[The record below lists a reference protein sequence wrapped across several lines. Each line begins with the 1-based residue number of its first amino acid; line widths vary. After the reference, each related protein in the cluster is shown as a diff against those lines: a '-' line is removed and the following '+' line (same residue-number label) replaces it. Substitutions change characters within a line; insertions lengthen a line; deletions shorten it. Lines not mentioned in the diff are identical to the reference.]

1 MRRLLS
7 AVLLLG
13 AIATVAAKAP
23 APLPA
28 DLQAIKITATGSLT
42 PQYALVHLFAEKGF
56 KGYAMVDSAGR
67 IVWHYRTKDYPF
79 AADRRKNGNFVF
91 MDKGYGLVEVDRSG
105 AIVHELKQRDAEN
118 EMHHALVVTPRDTVL
133 YLTFDTQDFAGKRL
147 KGEAIWEWNPD
158 TGEDVKRWRSWDF
171 MDAALDRSKRTAG
184 EWLHGNSLYVGPG
197 GNILLSFHYIDQ
209 VISIAPDW
217 KSIQWRLGGVRATVT
232 VPPDQQTSAQHTAAE
247 LEKNRILMFDNRTDL
262 QPPYSRAVEYV
273 IDPPSPG
280 GSGGPSGGRAR
291 QVWQW
296 KAPNH
301 NYASA
306 VSSARRLSNGNTLI
320 AFGMEKG
327 RNGSSGPTEAYEVS
341 PDGSIQ
347 WHLVVEGVMTTFR
360 VEPVNS
366 FEP

>member
-1 MRRLLS
+1 MRPLLS
-7 AVLLLG
+7 ALLLLG
-13 AIATVAAKAP
+13 AIVTVGAHAP
-23 APLPA
+23 APIPA
-28 DLQAIKITATGSLT
+28 DLQAITFTATGTLS
-42 PQYALVHLFAEKGF
+42 PQYALVHLFAEQGF
-56 KGYAMVDSAGR
+56 KGYALVDSSGR
-67 IVWHYRTKDYPF
+67 IAWHYRTKDYPF
-79 AADRRKNGNFVF
+79 GADRRKNGNFVF
-91 MDKGYGLVEVDRSG
+91 MDKGHGLVEVDRSG
-105 AIVHELKQRDAEN
+105 AIVHELMQRDPEN
-118 EMHHALVVTPRDTVL
+118 EMHHAIVVTPRDTVL

-171 MDAALDRSKRTAG
+171 MDPALDRSARTAG
-184 EWLHGNSLYVGPG
+184 EWLHGNSLHVGPG
-197 GNILLSFHYIDQ
+197 GNILLSFHYINQ

-217 KSIQWRLGGVRATVT
+217 KSIEWRLGGVRSTIA
-232 VPPDQQTSAQHTAAE
+232 VPADQQTSAQHTAAE

-273 IDPPSPG
+273 IDG
-280 GSGGPSGGRAR
+280 AAAK

-296 KAPNH
+296 KAPNN

-327 RNGSSGPTEAYEVS
+327 RNGSSGPTEAYEVT
-341 PDGSIQ
+341 PDGAVR
-347 WHLVVEGVMTTFR
+347 WHLIVSGVMTTFR
-360 VEPVNS
+360 VEPINS

>member
-1 MRRLLS
+1 MRLFLS
-7 AVLLLG
+7 ASVWLG
-13 AIATVAAKAP
+13 AMIVLGAAPP
-23 APLPA
+23 APIPA
-28 DLQAIKITATGSLT
+28 DLEAITFTATGTLT

-56 KGYAMVDSAGR
+56 KGYALVDSAGR
-67 IVWHYRTKDYPF
+67 IAWHYRTKDYPF

-91 MDKGYGLVEVDRSG
+91 MDKGAGLVEVDRTG
-105 AIVHELKQRDAEN
+105 AIVHELKQRDPEN
-118 EMHHALVVTPRDTVL
+118 EMHHALIVTPRDTVL
-133 YLTFDTQDFAGKRL
+133 YLTFDTRDFGGKRL

-158 TGEDVKRWRSWDF
+158 TGEDVRRWRSWDF
-171 MDAALDRSKRTAG
+171 MDPALDRSARTAG

-197 GNILLSFHYIDQ
+197 GNILLSFHYINQ

-217 KSIQWRLGGVRATVT
+217 RSIQWRLGGVRATVS

-247 LEKNRILMFDNRTDL
+247 LEKNRILMFDNRTGL

-273 IDPPSPG
+273 IEG
-280 GSGGPSGGRAR
+280 ATAK

-296 KAPNH
+296 KAPNN

-327 RNGSSGPTEAYEVS
+327 RNGSSGPTEAFEVT
-341 PDGSIQ
+341 PDGAVK
-347 WHLVVEGVMTTFR
+347 WHLLVEGVMTTFR

>member
-1 MRRLLS
+1 MRLFLS
-7 AVLLLG
+7 ASAWLG
-13 AIATVAAKAP
+13 AMIVLGATSP
-23 APLPA
+23 TPIPA
-28 DLQAIKITATGSLT
+28 DLQAIKITATGMLT

-67 IVWHYRTKDYPF
+67 IVWHYRTRDYPF
-79 AADRRKNGNFVF
+79 AADRRTNGNFVF
-91 MDKGYGLVEVDRSG
+91 MDKGYGLIEVDRSG
-105 AIVHELKQRDAEN
+105 AIVHELKQRDPEN
-118 EMHHALVVTPRDTVL
+118 EMHHALIVTPRDTVL
-133 YLTFDTQDFAGKRL
+133 YLTFDTQDFAGQRL

-171 MDAALDRSKRTAG
+171 MDPALDRSARTAG

-197 GNILLSFHYIDQ
+197 GNALLSFHYLDQ

-217 KSIQWRLGGVRATVT
+217 KSIQWRLGGVRATVS

-273 IDPPSPG
+273 IEGAS
-280 GSGGPSGGRAR
+280 AR

-296 KAPNH
+296 QAPNH

-327 RNGSSGPTEAYEVS
+327 RNGSSGPTEAYEVTL
-341 PDGSIQ
+341 DGAIK
-347 WHLVVEGVMTTFR
+347 WHLVVEGVMTLFR
-360 VEPVNS
+360 VEPVS
-366 FEP
+366 GAYQP